1 MGEWKKV
8 YEDEVEGRWVTLKV
22 YEGEDDDEE
31 DDDGPVVRV
40 TVAPNDEVGEL
51 ERMGDKPKT
60 VSEAD
65 ADDKSITLNPDAV
78 NDLEEELNELGFSPE
93 AVRWIVNKV
102 PE

>member
-1 MGEWKKV
+1 MGEWKTV

-22 YEGEDDDEE
+22 YEGEGDEE

-40 TVAPNDEVGEL
+40 TVAPIDEVGEL
-51 ERMGDKPKT
+51 ERMGDKPKA

-65 ADDKSITLNPDAV
+65 ADDKSITLDPDAV
-78 NDLEEELNELGFSPE
+78 EDLEEELVEIGFSPE
-93 AVRWIVNKV
+93 AVRWIVSKV